1 MPEDDASTTLR
12 TGEAL
17 QQWRS
22 AERTAAVARRG
33 RLAPEDASAA
43 PEDAAQAALA
53 TAEAAKAA
61 LAAAALAEASATK
74 TATSAKLVVQASRAD
89 LADRDTEV
97 AMADIEEVEARERY
111 WLAAHGAESSATDA
125 TED

>member
-61 LAAAALAEASATK
+61 LLGEISPITDIRSSKEYRVHMAQVMLERALQSA
-74 TATSAKLVVQASRAD
+74 
-89 LADRDTEV
+89 V
-97 AMADIEEVEARERY
+97 ARLFGKGPKYGSENIC
-111 WLAAHGAESSATDA
+111 
-125 TED
+125 